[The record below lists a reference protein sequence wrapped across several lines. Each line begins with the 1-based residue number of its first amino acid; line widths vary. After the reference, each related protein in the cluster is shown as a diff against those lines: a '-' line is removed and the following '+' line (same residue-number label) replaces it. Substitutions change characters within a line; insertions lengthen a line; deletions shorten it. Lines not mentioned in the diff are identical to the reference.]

1 MHLLLTIMLR
11 QPSSFLNLSTY
22 NDEDVTKEP
31 VSKLLQITLQ
41 DLEERYE
48 KQNEVVGWP
57 IFTERLEKLRLSL
70 VDTKSWHRLV
80 LNGKKNRNGDYV

>member
-1 MHLLLTIMLR
+1 MLR

-48 KQNEVVGWP
+48 KQKEVVGWL
-57 IFTERLEKLRLSL
+57 IFTERLEELRLSL
-70 VDTKSWHRLV
+70 VDTKWWHRLV
-80 LNGKKNRNGDYV
+80 PKGKKNRNDDYV